1 MTNLDL
7 VSGKEGKIVL
17 SVQVREVPVIGRR
30 RRRRRRR
37 RKVYSRLT
45 RGGMRVW
52 GEDRVDISGS
62 GYEPGYL

>member
-1 MTNLDL
+1 VTNLDL
-7 VSGKEGKIVL
+7 VSGKEGKVVL

-45 RGGMRVW
+45 RGGMRV
-52 GEDRVDISGS
+52 
-62 GYEPGYL
+62 